1 MGVLRLDEGKGH
13 ALAPHGRNAE
23 IEARGFEDV
32 LEQAISEAL
41 DGPEVIYLSVDID
54 VLEPAF
60 APGTGTPEPS

>member
-1 MGVLRLDEGKGH
+1 MRWHLM
-13 ALAPHGRNAE
+13 AE
-23 IEARGFEDV
+23 IEARGFKDV